1 MPATAITGAVLRRS
15 FRAYQVYGA
24 NTGVGKTVVSTVLCG
39 ALHRAF
45 PEERVWYLKPVS
57 TGPQDEA
64 DDGHLARFSPQTI
77 SKTLVQYGK
86 PVSPHIAARAA
97 VAQLTDGALREQIQK
112 YIGGCLSDADQRQPG
127 GTLLVETAGGVH
139 SPTPSGSSQADLYR
153 PLRLP
158 VLLVG
163 DHRLG
168 GISASISAFES
179 LHVRGYDLGTVFVF
193 EDAQYENHLYLRD
206 YFARQDI
213 SLLALPPPPPP
224 GDSVAA
230 DRERMAAYY
239 AEMSARPEVLDT
251 ITRLDQSHTARLT
264 RLDSMAP
271 QAHRHIWYPFTQH
284 SGMTPASIMTIDSA
298 HGDFFQTYA
307 SSAQGDAN
315 ALQPTLDGSASWWS
329 QGLGHASPDLAL
341 AAAHAAGRYGHV
353 MFAGAIHEPAL
364 SLAELLLKHLGNPR
378 MKRVFFSDNGSTGI
392 EVGVKMAL
400 TAAAKRYTK
409 VGKAGPN
416 GEQREDPG
424 KEEKKSGVIGLK
436 GSYHGDTIG
445 AMDCS
450 EPSTYNERVHWYEG
464 RGHWFDFPQVKM
476 KQGAWIVEP
485 PAGVED
491 EFGPPQTF
499 GSLDDVFD
507 VAARDASP
515 AAERY
520 RRHILR
526 TLDRLVRVEGRSFG
540 ALILEPVMLGAGG
553 MLLVD
558 PLFQRTLVSAVR
570 ASQSLFASSSSTPS
584 TGTADEEGDDTHTW
598 TGLPVVFDE
607 VFSGMTRL
615 GPFSPAALL
624 GVYPD
629 ISVHAKLLTGGL
641 VPLAATV
648 ASEAVYNAFLGSEKS
663 DALLHGHSYTA
674 HAVGCKV
681 AETSIKELLRL
692 EASGAWDAFK
702 EPWRDERGDDKREK
716 EGSRVWSVWSPTF
729 VSTVSHRSEVESVV
743 ALGSVLAIK
752 LRDENPG
759 YSSNAAV
766 GLQSALSHLARGFG
780 IHSRVLGNVF
790 YIMASQTTE
799 VDVVRQIEERVLEAL
814 GGGGVVVR
822 GI

>member
-15 FRAYQVYGA
+15 LRAYQVYGA
-24 NTGVGKTVVSTVLCG
+24 NTGVGKTVMSTILCG

-45 PEERVWYLKPVS
+45 PQERVWYLKPVS

-64 DDGHLARFSPQTI
+64 DDGHLSRFSPQTK
-77 SKTLVQYGK
+77 SKTLVQYGE
-86 PVSPHIAARAA
+86 PVSPHIAARTASTK
-97 VAQLTDGALREQIQK
+97 LTDAALREQIQR
-112 YIGGCLSDADQRQPG
+112 YVNDCAGQEQ

-179 LHVRGYDLGTVFVF
+179 LHIRGYDMSTVVVF

-206 YFARQDI
+206 YFAKRDI
-213 SLLALPPPPPP
+213 PLLSLPPPPPLP
-224 GDSVAA
+224 PSNNLAG
-230 DRERMAAYY
+230 DRERMAEYY
-239 AEMSARPEVLDT
+239 EEMASRPAVLDT
-251 ITRLDQSHTARLT
+251 VKALATSHTARLA

-271 QAHRHIWYPFTQH
+271 QAHKHIWYPFTQH

-298 HGDFFQTYA
+298 HGDFFQTF
-307 SSAQGDAN
+307 SSGQTEKK
-315 ALQPTLDGSASWWS
+315 LEPTLDGSASWWS
-329 QGLGHASPDLAL
+329 QGLGHANPQLAL

-364 SLAELLLKHLGNPR
+364 SLAELLLKNLGNPR
-378 MKRVFFSDNGSTGI
+378 MQRVFYSDNGSTGI

-400 TAAAKRYTK
+400 TAAAKRYGYDDDK
-409 VGKAGPN
+409 RQGK
-416 GEQREDPG
+416 
-424 KEEKKSGVIGLK
+424 KMGVLGLK
-436 GSYHGDTIG
+436 GSYHGDTVG

-476 KQGAWIVEP
+476 KEGTWIVEP
-485 PAGVED
+485 PEGMES
-491 EFGPPQTF
+491 EFGPTQEF
-499 GSLDDVFD
+499 ASLNDVFN
-507 VAARDASP
+507 VEARDGSA
-515 AAERY
+515 AAEQY
-520 RRHILR
+520 RKHILE
-526 TLDRLVRVEGRSFG
+526 TLDRLVRVEGKTFG
-540 ALILEPVMLGAGG
+540 ALILEPIMLGAGG

-558 PLFQRTLVSAVR
+558 PLFQRTLVETIRSSHA
-570 ASQSLFASSSSTPS
+570 LFSSSSTPP
-584 TGTADEEGDDTHTW
+584 TTDDTTW

-607 VFSGMTRL
+607 VFTGMTRL
-615 GPFSPAALL
+615 GPFSPSALL
-624 GVYPD
+624 GVQPD

-648 ASEAVYNAFLGSEKS
+648 ASEAIYNAFLGSEKS

-681 AETSIKELLRL
+681 AETSVKELLRL

-702 EPWRDERGDDKREK
+702 EPWKGLKEHKNENEK
-716 EGSRVWSVWSPTF
+716 GEVWSMWSPTF
-729 VSTVSHRSEVESVV
+729 VSTVSHRVEVESVV

-759 YSSNAAV
+759 YASNAAV
-766 GLQSALSHLARGFG
+766 GLQSALSRLSDGFG

-790 YIMASQTTE
+790 YVMAGQTTE
-799 VDVVRQIEERVLEAL
+799 VDVVRRIEERVLGAL
-814 GGGGVVVR
+814 AG
-822 GI
+822 